1 MFPDSPHSA
10 RKGSLEEILM
20 NEEDL
25 DEWTEKKKRPSRW
38 KENMNEDT
46 VED

>member
-1 MFPDSPHSA
+1 MFPESLHST

-25 DEWTEKKKRPSRW
+25 DEYTEKKKRPSRW
-38 KENMNEDT
+38 KENMSEDI
-46 VED
+46 VGD